1 VRWRQWRAT
10 EGNTGIGELLVSRA
24 ATVDATNG
32 GDTALSL
39 AAHKGHASFARWLL
53 ALGASTQCRP
63 HGCDLRDWIE
73 QTSGLPPDKITTI
86 LALLGYRQHLH

>member
-1 VRWRQWRAT
+1 MLSAI
-10 EGNTGIGELLVSRA
+10 EGNTGIGELLVARGA
-24 ATVDATNG
+24 RVDAINDF

-63 HGCDLRDWIE
+63 HGCDLRDWIK
-73 QTSGLPPDKITTI
+73 QTSGLPPDKITTM
-86 LALLGYRQHLH
+86 LALLGHLH